1 MAAVTLLFLV
11 EIWQRR
17 WISDDGLIV
26 VRTVR
31 QLLAG
36 NGPVFNAFERAES
49 NTSTLWTY
57 LLALVALVTRGD
69 VVWLALVLGGALSL
83 GGLVLAMD
91 AARRWHRSRDG
102 QEAILP
108 AGALAVIAI
117 HPFADYATSGLENG
131 LCLLWI
137 GLAWWLLVELRPDR
151 SPRYVLVTAIV
162 IGLGPLV
169 RPDFAVATGLF
180 LVAGW
185 LLVRPRWARTLRLAG
200 AAIAL
205 PLAYEIFRAGYYG
218 VLVPL
223 PALAKSASAAQ
234 LDRGYAYFHEFVAVY
249 WFWLPLAAMAAM
261 LAVALWRRALGR
273 RDAILI
279 AVPVL
284 SGLVLALYVIRIGG
298 DFMHARMLLAPSL
311 LVLLPV
317 FAIPARRLVM
327 RVGFAAWAVFVF
339 VISHKGAVNPTS
351 ELVEDERL
359 GYIRFTH
366 SAHPTTEADYIA
378 GEGSPAVE
386 VAKAVRNKEHALIS
400 EGAIHIPA
408 RADHPGTVVFAVG
421 RLGTGGIVTPIEGT
435 VADTLGLANPIG
447 AHLQVNSVGNMAGH
461 EKMLPW
467 QWLLA
472 DFADPAADFAQIDK
486 VSGWSV
492 VAARHASTCGALAEM
507 LASVREPMTAGRFWA
522 NLTGA
527 WRRTRL
533 VVPANPFVAETKF
546 CGTPPRLRTFAT
558 SSLEAYGWSLTYVD
572 DGETHA
578 GRTNGYSS
586 QLGIHDNHT
595 EWVVIELQKARDV
608 SSVVLHPGNA
618 QGFPIDFRIQIWD
631 GLRWQDRAV
640 QHDYAMPPADT
651 PQVFRWATP
660 DRTNQIR
667 VYATKLRDVPPD
679 GYMLQLAEIEV
690 R

>member
-1 MAAVTLLFLV
+1 MAAVTLLFVV

-36 NGPVFNAFERAES
+36 NGPVFNAFERAEA

-57 LLALVALVTRGD
+57 LLALVAFVTRGD
-69 VVWLALVLGGALSL
+69 VVWLAIVLGGVLSV
-83 GGLVLAMD
+83 GGFVLAMD
-91 AARRWHRSRDG
+91 AARRWHRSRGGD
-102 QEAILP
+102 EAILP

-137 GLAWWLLVELRPDR
+137 ALAWWLLVELQPER
-151 SPRYVLVTAIV
+151 SPRYVVVTAIV

-169 RPDFAVATGLF
+169 RPDFAVASGLF

-185 LLVRPRWARTLRLAG
+185 LLIRPRWLRTLGLAG

-205 PLAYEIFRAGYYG
+205 PLVYEIFRAGYYG

-223 PALAKSASAAQ
+223 PALAKSASSAQ
-234 LDRGYAYFHEFVAVY
+234 WDRGYLYVREFVAVY
-249 WFWLPLAAMAAM
+249 WFWLPLAAIAAM
-261 LAVALWRRALGR
+261 LAVAAARRTLGR

-279 AVPVL
+279 AAPAL
-284 SGLVLALYVIRIGG
+284 AGIVLALYVIRVGG
-298 DFMHARMLLAPSL
+298 DFMHARMMLAPAVL
-311 LVLLPV
+311 LLLPV
-317 FAIPARRLVM
+317 FAVPARRLVM

-339 VISHKGAVNPTS
+339 VTTHKGTVNPSS
-351 ELVEDERL
+351 ELIEDERL

-366 SAHPTTEADYIA
+366 AAHPTTEADYIA

-386 VAKAVRNKEHALIS
+386 VAKVVRSKEHALIS

-421 RLGTGGIVTPIEGT
+421 RLGTGGIVTPLEGT

-447 AHLQVNSVGNMAGH
+447 ARLPITAGNMAGH

-472 DFADPAADFAQIDK
+472 DFADPAADFLQIDK

-492 VAARHASTCGALAEM
+492 IAARHAMQCGALKEM
-507 LASVREPMTAGRFWA
+507 LASVRDPMTPSRFWA
-522 NLTGA
+522 NLTGSLA
-527 WRRTRL
+527 RTRL

-558 SSLEAYGWSLTYVD
+558 SSLEAYGWSLGYVV

-578 GRTNGYSS
+578 GRTNGYCS
-586 QLGIHDNHT
+586 QLGIHENHT
-595 EWVVIELQKARDV
+595 EWVVIGLPKAREV

-618 QGFPIDFRIQIWD
+618 QGFPVDFRIQVWD
-631 GLRWQDRAV
+631 GLRWQDRVV
-640 QHDYAMPPADT
+640 QHAYSQPPADT
-651 PQVFRWATP
+651 PQVFSWPHA

-667 VYATKLRDVPPD
+667 VYATGLREVGAD
-679 GYMLQLAEIEV
+679 GYLLQLAEIEV